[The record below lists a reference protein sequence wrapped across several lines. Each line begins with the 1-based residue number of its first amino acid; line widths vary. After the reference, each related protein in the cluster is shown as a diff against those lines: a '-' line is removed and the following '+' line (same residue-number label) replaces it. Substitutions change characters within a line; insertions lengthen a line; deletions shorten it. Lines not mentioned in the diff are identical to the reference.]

1 MYAWTKQWMY
11 KQTRTHMQYHTH
23 THFKKKYTYT
33 DASIRLYS
41 EPNVPQ
47 INSFFS
53 FQEQNFMYAYTCI
66 CTHKHKRM
74 SSYWHLNLSKLW
86 FHSQI
91 FKELLC
97 DQCLSNLIFC
107 WKIKMYFFRLW
118 LDPQLTYNVDRL
130 ISPKHWLPSINPTNS
145 IPSDT
150 LNHSC
155 KF

>member
-1 MYAWTKQWMY
+1 MY
-11 KQTRTHMQYHTH
+11 KQTCTHMHYHTH
-23 THFKKKYTYT
+23 THFLKNTLTLMQIKVIFWAKG
-33 DASIRLYS
+33 S
-41 EPNVPQ
+41 PNVPQ
-47 INSFFS
+47 INSLFS

-97 DQCLSNLIFC
+97 DQCLSSLIFC
-107 WKIKMYFFRLW
+107 WKIKLYFLRLW